1 MHLPFRRRPFRFERM
16 WSSHEDYGDVVNAA
30 WAIKTTGSR
39 AFNLQ
44 YKINNVKKTFSEWNR
59 RVFGK
64 VEREIK
70 DRQKILQN
78 LQNSVQTLM
87 DVRNEKLLRE
97 DIENLM
103 DREEIK
109 WAQKARS
116 NWIIQGGRNTK
127 YF

>member
-1 MHLPFRRRPFRFERM
+1 M
-16 WSSHEDYGDVVNAA
+16 WSSHEDYGDVVKAA
-30 WAIKTTGSR
+30 WAVKTTSSR

-59 RVFGK
+59 RVLGK

-70 DRQKILQN
+70 DKQKILQN

-116 NWIIQGGRNTK
+116 NWIIQGNRNTK

>member
-1 MHLPFRRRPFRFERM
+1 M
-16 WSSHEDYGDVVNAA
+16 
-30 WAIKTTGSR
+30 
-39 AFNLQ
+39 
-44 YKINNVKKTFSEWNR
+44 
-59 RVFGK
+59 
-64 VEREIK
+64 EREIK

-87 DVRNEKLLRE
+87 DLRNEKLLRE

-109 WAQKARS
+109 CAQKARS
-116 NWIIQGGRNTK
+116 NWIIQGDRNTK

>member
-1 MHLPFRRRPFRFERM
+1 M
-16 WSSHEDYGDVVNAA
+16 
-30 WAIKTTGSR
+30 
-39 AFNLQ
+39 
-44 YKINNVKKTFSEWNR
+44 

-64 VEREIK
+64 VDREIK
-70 DRQKILQN
+70 DKQKILQN

-87 DVRNEKLLRE
+87 EVRNDKLLRE

-116 NWIIQGGRNTK
+116 NWIIQGDRNTK